1 MHRRM
6 SLRTKL
12 TVTVLAMFAVTMAIL
27 TWVSLSQGTRSVS
40 QSARA
45 EAAGLARS
53 KASDIAGVVRERRA
67 QAVQIGSLARG
78 YTGADR
84 SVVTSTLREM
94 LADAKGLYG
103 TWIVYL
109 PGRAPGQDA
118 AYAGTADG
126 DVNGVYSPY
135 WTREKTGITN
145 QSSSGAEADV
155 SGEYDEP
162 YFTLPLERRAPVV
175 IEPYVDP
182 AVKRLMTSMSVPVF
196 RDGAAVGVG
205 GVDVSLSELAAGVSR
220 VRVFRT
226 GYAMLVSKGGVMMA
240 APDSALVGTT
250 KFAEVKGVD
259 RDAATTLLAASAGN
273 RPAEV
278 STRDPFTGA
287 PVHMFS
293 VPVPEAGWTYV
304 VVVPDGEMLAPIAS
318 LRRTLLVTVAV
329 SIPVVALLILLV
341 IGRLT
346 RPLAE
351 VRRAAARIAR
361 GDLSVDVPVRS
372 RDEIGALAETFNGM
386 TGYLRETAGVAERV
400 SQGDLTATPRM
411 RSERDALGQS
421 LTNMIT
427 SLRDLVK
434 QMADASQAVRR
445 SGHEVADGAHTARVA
460 ADQMAATVSQVAS
473 GATEQSVVIEDTGR
487 AVSGAQE
494 AVDSAG
500 SAADQGLARSDDTR
514 GAMRQIAAASG
525 DVKAAIAAL
534 DETSQ
539 KVVGIT
545 DEVEGIA
552 AQTQLLALNASIE
565 AARAG
570 EHGAGFA
577 VVAHEV
583 ADLATRAQT
592 AAAGIRTLVDG
603 TRAQVA
609 HAVEIVDEGQRRTE
623 AGADVL
629 ERARE
634 AFGEIQQGV
643 HVVRERIAQIQSASD
658 VVTEVARTATAT
670 SADAASAAEAA
681 MEATRAIDVSAS
693 QLSAEAER
701 LAQSVERFR
710 L

>member
-1 MHRRM
+1 MHLRM

-12 TVTVLAMFAVTMAIL
+12 TVTVLAMFAVTMAVL

-40 QSARA
+40 ASARA
-45 EAAGLARS
+45 EAAGLARA
-53 KASDIAGVVRERRA
+53 KAADIAGVVRERRA

-78 YTGADR
+78 YTGTDR
-84 SVVTSTLREM
+84 SVMTSALREM
-94 LADAKGLYG
+94 LADAEDLYG
-103 TWIVYL
+103 TWFVYL
-109 PGRAPGQDA
+109 PDRAPGADS
-118 AYAGTADG
+118 AYVNTAEG
-126 DVNGVYSPY
+126 DTNGVFSPY
-135 WTREKTGITN
+135 WTREKAGVTN
-145 QSSSGAEADV
+145 QTSGAGADV
-155 SGEYDEP
+155 SEEYDEP
-162 YFTLPLERRAPVV
+162 YFTQPLKRREPVV
-175 IEPYVDP
+175 AEPYVDP
-182 AVKRLMTSMSVPVF
+182 SVKRLMTSMSVPVF
-196 RDGAAVGVG
+196 RDGTPVGVG
-205 GVDVSLSELAAGVSR
+205 GVDVSLSELAADVSR
-220 VRVFRT
+220 VRVFRS
-226 GYAMLVSKGGVMMA
+226 GYAMLVSKGGVMLA
-240 APDSALVGTT
+240 APDKALVGSAR
-250 KFAEVKGVD
+250 FAALKGVD
-259 RDAATTLLAASAGN
+259 PEAATTLLRASAKN
-273 RPAEV
+273 RSAEV
-278 STRDPFTGA
+278 AARDPFTGA
-287 PVHMFS
+287 AAHMFS
-293 VPVPEAGWTYV
+293 VPVPGAGWTYV
-304 VVVPDGEMLAPIAS
+304 VVVPDSEMLAPIAS

-351 VRRAAARIAR
+351 VRRAAGRIAR

-386 TGYLRETAGVAERV
+386 TGYLRETADVAERV

-460 ADQMAATVSQVAS
+460 ADQMAATVTLVAS
-473 GATEQSVVIEDTGR
+473 GATEQSAVIEDSSR
-487 AVSGAQE
+487 AVSGAQD

-500 SAADQGLARSDDTR
+500 SAAHQGLARSDDTR
-514 GAMRQIAAASG
+514 GAMRQISAASG

-570 EHGAGFA
+570 QHGAGFA

-583 ADLATRAQT
+583 AELATRAQT

-623 AGADVL
+623 AGSEVL

-643 HVVRERIAQIQSASD
+643 DAVRERIAQIQAASD
-658 VVTEVARTATAT
+658 IVTEVARSATTT
-670 SADAASAAEAA
+670 SAEAASAAETATQ
-681 MEATRAIDVSAS
+681 ATRAIDASAT
-693 QLSAEAER
+693 QLTAEAER